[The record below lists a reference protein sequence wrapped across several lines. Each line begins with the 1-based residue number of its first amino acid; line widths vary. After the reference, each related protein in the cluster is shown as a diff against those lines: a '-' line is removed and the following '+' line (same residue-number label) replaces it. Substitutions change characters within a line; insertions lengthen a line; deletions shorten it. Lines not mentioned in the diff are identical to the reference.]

1 MARIT
6 RSAAQAAL
14 LAAKNDPQL
23 LPDVPKPNG
32 TETPTETKRSRS
44 RKIDSSE
51 PSAKKQK
58 ATSNQKP
65 ETNDLP
71 HNLAPLPTPLTS
83 KSNTPDIKREQLA
96 DLATSLQSTVDKTT
110 QTLPIQQ
117 QQQPKNQKK
126 TTYGLSPGLT
136 PFPSYPRPTPSECEE
151 VNRLLTSVHGE
162 ITPPTTIPEPS
173 LTVTGCGEVPSVLD
187 ALIRTLLSGATT
199 GTNSAM
205 AFNGLVQRFGILR
218 EGVGKG
224 SVDWDKVRRA
234 EVGDVF
240 EAIKRGGL
248 ADVKSKN
255 LKKILDLVYQENQ
268 ERRDLLTNNPDGSDP
283 ALKSESNASKDYEI
297 ACADQNVLSLN
308 YLHALP
314 TESVMTHLTS
324 YPGIG
329 PKTAACVILF
339 CLQRPCFA
347 VDTHIFRITKWLG
360 WLPSDSTGSKVNEVT
375 AFGHLEVRVPDHLKY
390 SLHQLL
396 IRHGKS
402 CPRCRAG
409 TGRGAVGWEEG
420 CVIDHL
426 VKRTGGRKA

>member
-23 LPDVPKPNG
+23 LPNSKPNDTKT
-32 TETPTETKRSRS
+32 TEAKRSS

-51 PSAKKQK
+51 PNTKKHKTTNLK
-58 ATSNQKP
+58 A
-65 ETNDLP
+65 EINDLP
-71 HNLAPLPTPLTS
+71 HNLGSLPNPLTPE
-83 KSNTPDIKREQLA
+83 SNTGIKREQLD
-96 DLATSLQSTVDKTT
+96 DLATDLQTTVDKSTET
-110 QTLPIQQ
+110 IQPNPRK
-117 QQQPKNQKK
+117 PKKN
-126 TTYGLSPGLT
+126 TYGLTPGLT
-136 PFPSYPRPTPSECEE
+136 PFPTYPHPTPSECEQ
-151 VNRLLTSVHGE
+151 VARLLTTVHGE
-162 ITPPTTIPEPS
+162 ITPPTTLPEPS

-199 GTNSAM
+199 GKNSAM

-224 SVDWDKVRRA
+224 SVDWDAVRRA

-255 LKKILDLVYQENQ
+255 LKKILDLVYKENQ
-268 ERRDLLTNNPDGSDP
+268 ERRDILANNSDDP
-283 ALKSESNASKDYEI
+283 ALKSEPSTSKDYEI
-297 ACADQNVLSLN
+297 ACAEENVLSLN
-308 YLHALP
+308 HLHTLP
-314 TESVMTHLTS
+314 TPTVMTHLTS

-347 VDTHIFRITKWLG
+347 VDTHIFRISKWLG
-360 WLPSDSTGSKVNEVT
+360 WLPPDTTGSRVNEVT
-375 AFGHLEVRVPDHLKY
+375 AFGHLEVRVPDGLKY

-402 CPRCRAG
+402 CARCRAG

-420 CVIDHL
+420 CVIEHL
-426 VKRTGGRKA
+426 VRRTGGRK